1 MTDDDPL
8 TGLDDVPWA
17 RLQHSYGMADDVP
30 GHLRAMQAGDWEGRY
45 PPSAQL
51 ANHIVHQ
58 GTRSQAAVYTVPFLV
73 RMALDPRLVHRHRFV
88 GLLVAIAIGLDNNYL
103 PNGYDPREDRAYLVN
118 LRGEADDWAQWIGAA
133 ADDMQRK
140 QREESCA
147 QVLIDAEAVVCCYDA
162 VREALPALAV
172 LLTSDSP
179 ELRAET
185 ANLLA
190 WFPESAATSIP
201 LLKAFVA
208 DEGSP
213 GAAATGVVALG
224 LLGEPAAVPFIE
236 RHLDSPI
243 VELRWASAFAL
254 TRFGLAGPAVVDVLT
269 QVVARPPEETETM
282 SFLSG
287 SYSGLAAMALAETSE
302 ATTLRAVDAMLTG
315 LADCTGVEGF
325 YDRYYTAQ
333 TLFTL
338 VFPGDPAEPPQP
350 FADLSNLQQRVVRFV
365 ADQDEAAWPSGAM
378 DALRRWKVPT
388 RHADLRVY
396 AGIIRACQEAGTRRL
411 AMLAPAFLARAAD
424 PTRAAHNRT
433 SIDLTV
439 PEIRRLI
446 GTLFVPPTRTLTTLL
461 RWST

>member
-8 TGLDDVPWA
+8 AGLDDVPWA
-17 RLQHSYGMADDVP
+17 QLQHSYGTADDVP
-30 GHLRAMQAGDWEGRY
+30 GHLRAMQAGVWDGRY

-58 GTRSQAAVYTVPFLV
+58 GTRSQAAVYTAPFLV
-73 RMALDPRLVHRHRFV
+73 RMALDPRLVNRHRFV

-103 PNGYDPREDRAYLVN
+103 PNGYDPREDRANLAI
-118 LRGEADDWAQWIGAA
+118 LRGEADDWAQWIGEA
-133 ADDMQRK
+133 ADDKQRK
-140 QREESCA
+140 QREESYA
-147 QVLIDAEAVVCCYDA
+147 QVLIDAEAVVRSYDA

-172 LLTSDSP
+172 LLTSGSP

-190 WFPESAATSIP
+190 WFPESAETSIP
-201 LLKAFVA
+201 LLKAFIA

-224 LLGEPAAVPFIE
+224 LLGEPATVPFIG
-236 RHLDSPI
+236 RYLDSPI

-254 TRFGLAGPAVVDVLT
+254 TRFGIAGPAVVEVLT
-269 QVVARPPEETETM
+269 QVVARPPEKAETM

-302 ATTLRAVDAMLTG
+302 PTTLRAVDAMLVS
-315 LADCTGVEGF
+315 LAEGF
-325 YDRYYTAQ
+325 YDRYYTGH

-338 VFPGDPAEPPQP
+338 VFPGDPAEPPQS
-350 FADLSNLQQRVVRFV
+350 FGDLSNVQQQVVRFV
-365 ADQDEAAWPSGAM
+365 ADQDEAAWPFGAM

-388 RHADLRVY
+388 RHSDLRVY
-396 AGIIRACQEAGTRRL
+396 AGIGQAGQ
-411 AMLAPAFLARAAD
+411 
-424 PTRAAHNRT
+424 
-433 SIDLTV
+433 
-439 PEIRRLI
+439 
-446 GTLFVPPTRTLTTLL
+446 
-461 RWST
+461 

>member
-8 TGLDDVPWA
+8 AGLDEVPWA
-17 RLQHSYGMADDVP
+17 QLQHSYGMADDVP
-30 GHLRAMQAGDWEGRY
+30 GHLRAMRAGVWDGRY

-58 GTRSQAAVYTVPFLV
+58 GTRSQAAVHTVPFLV
-73 RMALDPRLVHRHRFV
+73 RMALDPRLVNRHRRV
-88 GLLVAIAIGLDNNYL
+88 RLLVAIAIGLDNNYL
-103 PNGYDPREDRAYLVN
+103 PNGYDPREDRENLAN
-118 LRGEADDWAQWIGAA
+118 LRGEADDWAQWIAEA
-133 ADDMQRK
+133 ADDEQRG
-140 QREESCA
+140 QREENYA
-147 QVLIDAEAVVCCYDA
+147 QVLIDAEAVVHCYDA

-172 LLTSDSP
+172 LLTSTSP

-201 LLKAFVA
+201 LLKAFID

-224 LLGEPAAVPFIE
+224 LLGEPATVPFIE
-236 RHLDSPI
+236 RYLDSPI

-254 TRFGLAGPAVVDVLT
+254 TRFGIAGPAVVDVLT
-269 QVVARPPEETETM
+269 QVVAGPPEKSETM

-302 ATTLRAVDAMLTG
+302 ATTLRAVDAMLVG
-315 LADCTGVEGF
+315 LAARTGVEGF
-325 YDRYYTAQ
+325 YDRYYTAH

-338 VFPGDPAEPPQP
+338 AFPGDPAEPPRS
-350 FADLSNLQQRVVRFV
+350 FGDLSDVQQRVVRFV
-365 ADQDEAAWPSGAM
+365 ADQDKAAWPSGAT

-388 RHADLRVY
+388 RHSDLRVY
-396 AGIIRACQEAGTRRL
+396 TGIGQAGR
-411 AMLAPAFLARAAD
+411 
-424 PTRAAHNRT
+424 
-433 SIDLTV
+433 
-439 PEIRRLI
+439 
-446 GTLFVPPTRTLTTLL
+446 
-461 RWST
+461 

>member
-8 TGLDDVPWA
+8 AGLDDVPWA
-17 RLQHSYGMADDVP
+17 QLQHSYGTADDVP
-30 GHLRAMQAGDWEGRY
+30 GHLRAMQAGVWDGRY

-73 RMALDPRLVHRHRFV
+73 RMALDPRLVNRHRFV

-103 PNGYDPREDRAYLVN
+103 PNGYDPREDRANLAI
-118 LRGEADDWAQWIGAA
+118 LRGEADDWAQWIGEA
-133 ADDMQRK
+133 ADDKQRK
-140 QREESCA
+140 QREESYA
-147 QVLIDAEAVVCCYDA
+147 QVLIDAEAVVRSYDA

-172 LLTSDSP
+172 LLTSGSP

-190 WFPESAATSIP
+190 WFPESAETSIP
-201 LLKAFVA
+201 LLKAFIA

-224 LLGEPAAVPFIE
+224 LLGEPATVPFIG
-236 RHLDSPI
+236 RYLDSPI

-254 TRFGLAGPAVVDVLT
+254 TRFGIAGLAVVEVLT
-269 QVVARPPEETETM
+269 QVVARPPEKAETM

-302 ATTLRAVDAMLTG
+302 PTTLQAVDAMLVS
-315 LADCTGVEGF
+315 LAEGF
-325 YDRYYTAQ
+325 YDRYYTGH

-338 VFPGDPAEPPQP
+338 VFPGDPAEPPQS
-350 FADLSNLQQRVVRFV
+350 FGDLSNVQQQVVRFV
-365 ADQDEAAWPSGAM
+365 ADQDEAAWPFGAM

-388 RHADLRVY
+388 RHSDLRVY
-396 AGIIRACQEAGTRRL
+396 AGIGQAGQ
-411 AMLAPAFLARAAD
+411 
-424 PTRAAHNRT
+424 
-433 SIDLTV
+433 
-439 PEIRRLI
+439 
-446 GTLFVPPTRTLTTLL
+446 
-461 RWST
+461 

>member
-1 MTDDDPL
+1 MPRSAAVTDDDPL
-8 TGLDDVPWA
+8 AGLDDVPWA
-17 RLQHSYGMADDVP
+17 QLQHSYGTADDVP
-30 GHLRAMQAGDWEGRY
+30 GHLRAMQAGVWDGRY

-73 RMALDPRLVHRHRFV
+73 RMALDPRLVNRHRFV

-103 PNGYDPREDRAYLVN
+103 PNGYDPREDRANLAI
-118 LRGEADDWAQWIGAA
+118 LRGEADDWAQWIGEA
-133 ADDMQRK
+133 ADDKQRK
-140 QREESCA
+140 QREESYA
-147 QVLIDAEAVVCCYDA
+147 QVLIDAEAVVRSYDA

-172 LLTSDSP
+172 LLTSGSP

-190 WFPESAATSIP
+190 WFPESAETSIP
-201 LLKAFVA
+201 LLKAFIA

-224 LLGEPAAVPFIE
+224 LLGEPATVPFIG
-236 RHLDSPI
+236 RYLDSPI

-254 TRFGLAGPAVVDVLT
+254 TRFGIAGLAVVEVLT
-269 QVVARPPEETETM
+269 QVVARPPEKAETM

-302 ATTLRAVDAMLTG
+302 PTTLQAVDAMLVS
-315 LADCTGVEGF
+315 LAEGF
-325 YDRYYTAQ
+325 YDRYYTGH

-338 VFPGDPAEPPQP
+338 VFPGDPAEPPQS
-350 FADLSNLQQRVVRFV
+350 FGDLSNVQQQVVRFV
-365 ADQDEAAWPSGAM
+365 ADQDEAAWPFGAM

-388 RHADLRVY
+388 RHSDLRVY
-396 AGIIRACQEAGTRRL
+396 AGIGQAGQ
-411 AMLAPAFLARAAD
+411 
-424 PTRAAHNRT
+424 
-433 SIDLTV
+433 
-439 PEIRRLI
+439 
-446 GTLFVPPTRTLTTLL
+446 
-461 RWST
+461 

>member
-1 MTDDDPL
+1 MTDDNPL
-8 TGLDDVPWA
+8 AGLDDVPWA
-17 RLQHSYGMADDVP
+17 QLQHSNGMADDVP
-30 GHLRAMQAGDWEGRY
+30 GHLRAMQSRVWDGRY

-73 RMALDPRLVHRHRFV
+73 RMALDARLVNRHRFV

-103 PNGYDPREDRAYLVN
+103 PNGYDPREDRANLAN
-118 LRGEADDWAQWIGAA
+118 LRGEADDWAQWISEA
-133 ADDMQRK
+133 ADDKQRK
-140 QREESCA
+140 QREESYA
-147 QVLIDAEAVVCCYDA
+147 QVLIDAEAVVCSYDA

-172 LLTSDSP
+172 LLTSGSP

-190 WFPESAATSIP
+190 WFPESAETSIP
-201 LLKAFVA
+201 LLKAFIA

-224 LLGEPAAVPFIE
+224 LLGEPATVPFIG
-236 RHLDSPI
+236 RYLDSPI

-254 TRFGLAGPAVVDVLT
+254 TRFGIAGPAVVDVLT
-269 QVVARPPEETETM
+269 QVVARPPEKTETM

-302 ATTLRAVDAMLTG
+302 ATTLRAVDAMLVG

-325 YDRYYTAQ
+325 YDRYYTGH

-338 VFPGDPAEPPQP
+338 VFPGDPAEPPQS
-350 FADLSNLQQRVVRFV
+350 FGDLSNVQQRVVRFV
-365 ADQDEAAWPSGAM
+365 ADQDEAAWPFGAM

-388 RHADLRVY
+388 RHSDLRVY
-396 AGIIRACQEAGTRRL
+396 AGIVQAGQ
-411 AMLAPAFLARAAD
+411 
-424 PTRAAHNRT
+424 
-433 SIDLTV
+433 
-439 PEIRRLI
+439 
-446 GTLFVPPTRTLTTLL
+446 
-461 RWST
+461 

>member
-1 MTDDDPL
+1 MPRSAAVTDDDPL
-8 TGLDDVPWA
+8 AGLDDVPWA
-17 RLQHSYGMADDVP
+17 QLQHSYGTADDVP
-30 GHLRAMQAGDWEGRY
+30 GHLRAMQAGVWDGRY

-73 RMALDPRLVHRHRFV
+73 RMALDPRLVNRHRFV

-103 PNGYDPREDRAYLVN
+103 PNGYDPREDRANLAI
-118 LRGEADDWAQWIGAA
+118 LRGEADDWAQWIGEA
-133 ADDMQRK
+133 ADDKQRK
-140 QREESCA
+140 QREESYA
-147 QVLIDAEAVVCCYDA
+147 QVLIDAEAVVRSYDA

-172 LLTSDSP
+172 LLTSGSP

-190 WFPESAATSIP
+190 WFPESAETSIP
-201 LLKAFVA
+201 LLKAFIA

-224 LLGEPAAVPFIE
+224 LLGEPATVPFIG
-236 RHLDSPI
+236 RYLDSPI

-254 TRFGLAGPAVVDVLT
+254 TRFGIAGPAVVEVLT
-269 QVVARPPEETETM
+269 QVVARPPEKAETM

-302 ATTLRAVDAMLTG
+302 PTTLRAVDAMLVS
-315 LADCTGVEGF
+315 LAEGF
-325 YDRYYTAQ
+325 YDRYYTGH

-338 VFPGDPAEPPQP
+338 VFPGDPAEPPQS
-350 FADLSNLQQRVVRFV
+350 FGDLSNVQQQVVRFV
-365 ADQDEAAWPSGAM
+365 ADQDEAAWPFGAM

-388 RHADLRVY
+388 RHSDLRVY
-396 AGIIRACQEAGTRRL
+396 AGIGQAGQ
-411 AMLAPAFLARAAD
+411 
-424 PTRAAHNRT
+424 
-433 SIDLTV
+433 
-439 PEIRRLI
+439 
-446 GTLFVPPTRTLTTLL
+446 
-461 RWST
+461 

>member
-8 TGLDDVPWA
+8 AGLDDVPWA
-17 RLQHSYGMADDVP
+17 QLQHSYGTADDVP
-30 GHLRAMQAGDWEGRY
+30 GHLRAMQAGVWDGRY

-73 RMALDPRLVHRHRFV
+73 RMALDPRLVNRHRFV

-103 PNGYDPREDRAYLVN
+103 PNGYDPREDRANLAI
-118 LRGEADDWAQWIGAA
+118 LRGEADDWAQWIGEA
-133 ADDMQRK
+133 ADDKQRK
-140 QREESCA
+140 QREESYA
-147 QVLIDAEAVVCCYDA
+147 QVLIDAEAVVRSYDA

-172 LLTSDSP
+172 LLTSGSP

-190 WFPESAATSIP
+190 WFPESAETSIP
-201 LLKAFVA
+201 LLKAFIA

-224 LLGEPAAVPFIE
+224 LLGEPATVPFIG
-236 RHLDSPI
+236 RYLDSPI

-254 TRFGLAGPAVVDVLT
+254 TRFGIAGPAVVEVLT
-269 QVVARPPEETETM
+269 QVVARPPEKAETM

-302 ATTLRAVDAMLTG
+302 PTTLRAVDAMLVS
-315 LADCTGVEGF
+315 LAEGF
-325 YDRYYTAQ
+325 YDRYYTGH

-338 VFPGDPAEPPQP
+338 VFPGDPAEPPQS
-350 FADLSNLQQRVVRFV
+350 FGDLSNVQQQVVRFV
-365 ADQDEAAWPSGAM
+365 ADQDEAAWPFGAM

-388 RHADLRVY
+388 RHSDLRVY
-396 AGIIRACQEAGTRRL
+396 AGIGQAGQ
-411 AMLAPAFLARAAD
+411 
-424 PTRAAHNRT
+424 
-433 SIDLTV
+433 
-439 PEIRRLI
+439 
-446 GTLFVPPTRTLTTLL
+446 
-461 RWST
+461 